1 MEHSSDSVTSQSR
14 YLASTLHEI
23 RTPIQT
29 IIGNIELLQETKM
42 NGEQQEYL
50 RQIQFS
56 AEVLLELANNI
67 LDFTKIR
74 SNEFKLE
81 TVPFN
86 LRELTEQVADLFS
99 IEAFNRGLE
108 IICDIDLNIPPLVSG
123 DPVRIQQIILNLIKN
138 AVKFTNEGYIRISVK
153 KQNRMFHF
161 EVADTGIGISDKTK
175 KHLFTDYYQGDIST
189 YRKFGGTGLGLSI
202 CRDLVSV
209 MKGSIDVKQNK
220 NGGSI
225 FYFEIPL
232 QEFPS
237 PKENFNFPE
246 GKTQKILIVDDCV
259 PAAKSLETLLNK
271 IGFSNT
277 KIQQDPKAAEKL
289 LADAQKNNSPFT
301 MVFID
306 MIMPKMDGWRF
317 ASEIK
322 NNPDIT
328 NKPILFLLV
337 PEGQMKQEAKMKML
351 DWFAGYL
358 YKPLKL
364 NSLLNLLHRNFK
376 SSQAGLE
383 ELEAVEGLQKQTK
396 SPETQEI
403 AKGKKILIAED
414 HPVNRKLLETF
425 IKKFGGEVFLAEDG
439 EEACF
444 MIQKHPETDLIFM
457 DIQMPVKNG
466 VDATIQLRN
475 SGYKGIIIACTANN
489 DQDDF
494 NDYRKIGIND
504 IIVKPFKSAAIKQIL
519 ENWIAVME
527 LPAITEINSIELS
540 KMAVQNINNTGE

>member
-1 MEHSSDSVTSQSR
+1 MEHSNDSVTSQSR
-14 YLASTLHEI
+14 FLASTLHEI

-161 EVADTGIGISDKTK
+161 EVADTGIGISDETK
-175 KHLFTDYYQGDIST
+175 NHLFTDYYQGDIST

-202 CRDLVSV
+202 CRNLVSV

-237 PKENFNFPE
+237 PKENYNFPE
-246 GKTQKILIVDDCV
+246 GKSQKILIVDDCV

-364 NSLLNLLHRNFK
+364 NSLLTLLHRNFK

>member
-364 NSLLNLLHRNFK
+364 NSLLTLLHRNFK

-527 LPAITEINSIELS
+527 LPAITEINSPELS
-540 KMAVQNINNTGE
+540 KIAVQNINNTGE

>member
-1 MEHSSDSVTSQSR
+1 
-14 YLASTLHEI
+14 
-23 RTPIQT
+23 
-29 IIGNIELLQETKM
+29 
-42 NGEQQEYL
+42 
-50 RQIQFS
+50 
-56 AEVLLELANNI
+56 
-67 LDFTKIR
+67 
-74 SNEFKLE
+74 
-81 TVPFN
+81 
-86 LRELTEQVADLFS
+86 
-99 IEAFNRGLE
+99 
-108 IICDIDLNIPPLVSG
+108 
-123 DPVRIQQIILNLIKN
+123 
-138 AVKFTNEGYIRISVK
+138 
-153 KQNRMFHF
+153 
-161 EVADTGIGISDKTK
+161 
-175 KHLFTDYYQGDIST
+175 
-189 YRKFGGTGLGLSI
+189 
-202 CRDLVSV
+202 
-209 MKGSIDVKQNK
+209 
-220 NGGSI
+220 
-225 FYFEIPL
+225 
-232 QEFPS
+232 
-237 PKENFNFPE
+237 
-246 GKTQKILIVDDCV
+246 
-259 PAAKSLETLLNK
+259 
-271 IGFSNT
+271 
-277 KIQQDPKAAEKL
+277 
-289 LADAQKNNSPFT
+289 

-364 NSLLNLLHRNFK
+364 NSLLTLLHRNFK

>member
-1 MEHSSDSVTSQSR
+1 MEHSNDSVTSQSR

-237 PKENFNFPE
+237 PKENYNFPE
-246 GKTQKILIVDDCV
+246 GKSQKILIVDDCV

-364 NSLLNLLHRNFK
+364 NSLLTLLHRNFK

>member
-1 MEHSSDSVTSQSR
+1 MEHSNDSVTSQSR
-14 YLASTLHEI
+14 FLASTLHEI

-138 AVKFTNEGYIRISVK
+138 AVKFTNKGYIRVSVK
-153 KQNRMFHF
+153 KQNGMFHF
-161 EVADTGIGISDKTK
+161 EVADTGIGISDETK
-175 KHLFTDYYQGDIST
+175 NHLFTDYYQGDIST

-202 CRDLVSV
+202 CRNLVSV

-237 PKENFNFPE
+237 PKENYNFPE
-246 GKTQKILIVDDCV
+246 GKSQKILIVDDCV
-259 PAAKSLETLLNK
+259 PAAKSLETLLNE

-364 NSLLNLLHRNFK
+364 NSLLNLLHRNFQ
-376 SSQAGLE
+376 SSQASLE

>member
-202 CRDLVSV
+202 CRNLVSV

-246 GKTQKILIVDDCV
+246 GKNQKILIVDDCV

-277 KIQQDPKAAEKL
+277 KIQQDPNAAEKL
-289 LADAQKNNSPFT
+289 LASAQKNNSPFT

-364 NSLLNLLHRNFK
+364 NSLLNLLHRNFQ
-376 SSQAGLE
+376 SSQASLE
-383 ELEAVEGLQKQTK
+383 ELEAVEGLQKETK
-396 SPETQEI
+396 STENQAI

-527 LPAITEINSIELS
+527 LPAITEINSLELS
-540 KMAVQNINNTGE
+540 KMAVQNISNIGE

>member
-1 MEHSSDSVTSQSR
+1 MEHSNDSVTSQSR
-14 YLASTLHEI
+14 FLASTLHEI

-138 AVKFTNEGYIRISVK
+138 AVKFTNKGYIRVSVK

-202 CRDLVSV
+202 CRNLVSV

-246 GKTQKILIVDDCV
+246 GKNQKILIVDDCV

-277 KIQQDPKAAEKL
+277 KIQQDPNAAEKL

-364 NSLLNLLHRNFK
+364 NSLLTLLHRNFK

>member
-202 CRDLVSV
+202 CRNLVSV

-364 NSLLNLLHRNFK
+364 NSLLTLLHRNFK
-376 SSQAGLE
+376 SSQVGLE

-527 LPAITEINSIELS
+527 LPAITEINSPELS
-540 KMAVQNINNTGE
+540 KIAVQNINNTGE

>member
-277 KIQQDPKAAEKL
+277 KIQQEPKAAEKL

-364 NSLLNLLHRNFK
+364 NSLLTLLHRNFK

-527 LPAITEINSIELS
+527 LPAITEINSPELS
-540 KMAVQNINNTGE
+540 KIAVQNINNTGE

>member
-246 GKTQKILIVDDCV
+246 GKSQKILIVDDCV

-364 NSLLNLLHRNFK
+364 NSLLTLLHRNFK

-527 LPAITEINSIELS
+527 LPAITEINSPELS
-540 KMAVQNINNTGE
+540 KIAVQNINNTGE

>member
-1 MEHSSDSVTSQSR
+1 MEHSNDSVTSQSR

-246 GKTQKILIVDDCV
+246 GKSQKILIVDDCV
-259 PAAKSLETLLNK
+259 PAAKSLETLLNE
-271 IGFSNT
+271 IGFLNT

-328 NKPILFLLV
+328 NKPLLFLLV

-364 NSLLNLLHRNFK
+364 NSLLTLLHRNFK

>member
-1 MEHSSDSVTSQSR
+1 MEHSNDSVTSQSR
-14 YLASTLHEI
+14 FLASTLHEI

-138 AVKFTNEGYIRISVK
+138 AVKFTNKGYIRVSVK
-153 KQNRMFHF
+153 KQNGMFHF
-161 EVADTGIGISDKTK
+161 EVADTGIGISDETK
-175 KHLFTDYYQGDIST
+175 NHLFTDYYQGDIST

-202 CRDLVSV
+202 CRNLVSV
-209 MKGSIDVKQNK
+209 MKGFIDVKQNK

-237 PKENFNFPE
+237 PKENYNFPE
-246 GKTQKILIVDDCV
+246 GKSQKILIVDDCV
-259 PAAKSLETLLNK
+259 PAAKSLETLLNE
-271 IGFSNT
+271 IGFLNT

-289 LADAQKNNSPFT
+289 LAAAQKNNSPFT

-328 NKPILFLLV
+328 NKPLLFLLV

-364 NSLLNLLHRNFK
+364 NSLLNLLYRNFQ
-376 SSQAGLE
+376 SSQDSLE
-383 ELEAVEGLQKQTK
+383 ELEAVEGLQKETK
-396 SPETQEI
+396 SLEAQEI

-444 MIQKHPETDLIFM
+444 IIQKHPEIDLIFM

-527 LPAITEINSIELS
+527 LPAITEINNLELS
-540 KMAVQNINNTGE
+540 KMTEQNISNTGE

>member
-1 MEHSSDSVTSQSR
+1 MEHSNDSVTSQSR

-246 GKTQKILIVDDCV
+246 GKSQKILIVDDCV

-364 NSLLNLLHRNFK
+364 NSLLTLLHRNFK

-527 LPAITEINSIELS
+527 LPAITEINNLELS
-540 KMAVQNINNTGE
+540 KMTEQNISNTGE

>member
-202 CRDLVSV
+202 CRNLVSV

-364 NSLLNLLHRNFK
+364 NSLLNLLHRNFQ
-376 SSQAGLE
+376 SSQASLE

-527 LPAITEINSIELS
+527 LPAITEINSPELS
-540 KMAVQNINNTGE
+540 KIAVQNINNTGE

>member
-1 MEHSSDSVTSQSR
+1 MEHSNDSVTSQSR
-14 YLASTLHEI
+14 FLASTLHEI

-202 CRDLVSV
+202 CRNLVSV

-237 PKENFNFPE
+237 PKENYNFPE
-246 GKTQKILIVDDCV
+246 GKSQKILIVDDCV

-364 NSLLNLLHRNFK
+364 NSLLNLLHRNFQ
-376 SSQAGLE
+376 SSQASLE

-444 MIQKHPETDLIFM
+444 IIQKHPETDLIFM

-540 KMAVQNINNTGE
+540 KIAVQSINNTGE